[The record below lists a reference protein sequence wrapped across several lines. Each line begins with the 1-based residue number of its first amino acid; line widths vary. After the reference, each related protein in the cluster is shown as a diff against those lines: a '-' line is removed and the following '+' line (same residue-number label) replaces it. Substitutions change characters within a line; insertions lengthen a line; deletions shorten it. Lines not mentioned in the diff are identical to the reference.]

1 MKNSI
6 VKQWSSDT
14 ETARQQNIER
24 QRKAAKRQRAEASA
38 RRKVAKRWA
47 MVGRT
52 ESYRNAAVKAV
63 CRRTTQLLEEEL
75 YDGILLNLRCGDDRQ
90 SANVQRRLLRRIVEK
105 RQAQAAH
112 RLTGRSADRWAT
124 RQWQRS
130 TSWSMA
136 ALHRHQTCA

>member
-1 MKNSI
+1 MKINI
-6 VKQWSSDT
+6 VKQWNSDT
-14 ETARQQNIER
+14 DAARQQNIER

-47 MVGRT
+47 LVGRM
-52 ESYRNAAVKAV
+52 ESYRSAAVKAV
-63 CRRTTQLLEEEL
+63 CRRTTQQLAEEL
-75 YDGILLNLRCGDDRQ
+75 YDGILLNLRSGDERQ

-112 RLTGRSADRWAT
+112 RLTGRSADRWAA

-130 TSWSMA
+130 ASWSMA